1 MVVAHWIKVCISQ
14 VEYGPHSMKK
24 VCQDTKTVHDA
35 SGPNGSRSKY
45 YLTLLFFDQ
54 CCLHRVWFHT
64 SHQLDRSGPA
74 THTNQDSNWR
84 RITPTHDRHNF
95 SEKSTFS
102 VWLTCVIAAALVTD
116 PLQDKDA
123 IPKEWAERCHSKCLD
138 HYSDLRGKKP
148 VPEKILDSFKI
159 QAQ

>member
-74 THTNQDSNWR
+74 THTNQDSN
-84 RITPTHDRHNF
+84 
-95 SEKSTFS
+95 
-102 VWLTCVIAAALVTD
+102 
-116 PLQDKDA
+116 
-123 IPKEWAERCHSKCLD
+123 
-138 HYSDLRGKKP
+138 
-148 VPEKILDSFKI
+148 
-159 QAQ
+159 